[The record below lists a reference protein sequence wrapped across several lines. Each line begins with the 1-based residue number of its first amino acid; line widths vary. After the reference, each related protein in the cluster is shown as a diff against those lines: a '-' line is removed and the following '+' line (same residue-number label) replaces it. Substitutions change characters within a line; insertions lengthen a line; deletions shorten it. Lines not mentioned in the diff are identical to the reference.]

1 MNKFL
6 NIIFILLLVLFN
18 SLLSQ
23 SLRIDKVEPPN
34 WWAGMKWN
42 RIQLMVYG
50 TGLSDF
56 KAKFETNNL
65 KIEKIYQIEN
75 NSYSFIDVLIPADIK
90 PGTYKL
96 KIYNNEIE
104 TSIDFPVLSRQQSKN
119 VHQGFNSSDIIY
131 LITPD
136 RFVNGDP
143 GNDLVAGMRDSYRS
157 DDILGRHGGDIKG
170 IIDKLDYLSE
180 LGVTALWINPLV
192 ENDMNISY
200 HGYGATDF
208 YKIDPRFGTNELYK
222 ELVTKA
228 HQVGLKIIMDH
239 VSNHNGIY
247 HPWIANLPAKD
258 WLNGTLD
265 NHENNSHAKK
275 SLNDIH
281 SDSLLRNN
289 VQNGWFVDEMPDLNQ
304 KNPFMANYIIQNTLW
319 WIEFAGIDGIREDTY
334 PYADLHFLANWAEAI
349 LKEYPNFNI
358 VGEVWIHDPAF
369 LSTYQT
375 GSNFTKNFD
384 SYLPSVTDFGLFEAF
399 GRVFNRNQSIG
410 EIYSFLSRD
419 FLYPDPYNLVIFLDN
434 HDVMRTIDL
443 VDGDIQR
450 FKMAL
455 QILLTTRGIPQIYY
469 GTEIGLKGGEDHGEI
484 RRNFPGGFPGDERT
498 AFESEGR
505 SAEENEIW
513 QFLNNLI
520 EMRKAHRSFSKGK
533 LLHFPAFN
541 EFYIYFRIYENE
553 RIMIVVNNKEED
565 RNIDLK
571 WLEKY
576 FSTDDILEN
585 LKTGISHNFSIDKKL
600 QIPGYDLGIYKV
612 TSSSH

>member
-6 NIIFILLLVLFN
+6 RIIFILLVFLFN

-34 WWAGMKWN
+34 WWAGMKSN

-50 TGLSDF
+50 AGLSDF
-56 KAKFETNNL
+56 KAQFETNNL
-65 KIEKIYQIEN
+65 KIEKVHQIEN

-96 KIYNNEIE
+96 KIYNNELE
-104 TSIDFPVLSRQQSKN
+104 TSIDFPVLGRQQSKN

-170 IIDKLDYLSE
+170 IIGKLDYLSE
-180 LGVTALWINPLV
+180 LGVTTLWINPMV

-200 HGYGATDF
+200 HGYAATDF
-208 YKIDPRFGTNELYK
+208 YNIDPRFGTNELYK

-239 VSNHNGIY
+239 VSNHIGIY
-247 HPWIANLPAKD
+247 HPWIANLPTKD
-258 WLNGTLD
+258 WLNGTLN
-265 NHENNSHAKK
+265 NHEKNFHEKQ

-281 SDSLLRNN
+281 SDSLSRNN

-349 LKEYPNFNI
+349 FKEYPNFNI

-375 GSNFTKNFD
+375 GSNLTKKFD
-384 SYLPSVTDFGLFEAF
+384 SHLPSVTDFGLFEAF
-399 GRVFNRNQSIG
+399 GRVFNRHQSIG

-450 FKMAL
+450 FRMTL

-484 RRNFPGGFPGDERT
+484 RRNFPGGFPGDERS

-505 SAEENEIW
+505 TAEENEIW

-520 EMRKAHRSFSKGK
+520 KMRKAHRSLSKGK

-541 EFYIYFRIYENE
+541 EFYIYFRIYEKE
-553 RIMIVVNNKEED
+553 RIMIVVNNKKED
-565 RNIDLK
+565 RKIDLK

-585 LKTGISHNFSIDKKL
+585 LKTGISYNFSIDKKL
-600 QIPGYDLGIYKV
+600 QIPGYDLGIYKIIK
-612 TSSSH
+612 TK

>member
-6 NIIFILLLVLFN
+6 RIIFILLMPLIN

-34 WWAGMKWN
+34 WWVGMKWS

-50 TGLSDF
+50 AGLSDF
-56 KAKFETNNL
+56 KAQFETNNL
-65 KIEKIYQIEN
+65 KIEKVHQIEN

-104 TSIDFPVLSRQQSKN
+104 TSVDFPILSRQQSKN

-143 GNDLVAGMRDSYRS
+143 VNDFVAGMRDSYRS

-170 IIDKLDYLSE
+170 IIGKLDYLSE

-200 HGYGATDF
+200 HGYAATDF

-247 HPWIANLPAKD
+247 PPWIANLPAKD

-349 LKEYPNFNI
+349 FKEYPNFNI

-375 GSNFTKNFD
+375 GSNLTKNFD

-443 VDGDIQR
+443 VDGDIKR

-513 QFLNNLI
+513 QFMKNLI
-520 EMRKAHRSFSKGK
+520 EMRKAHRPLSKGK
-533 LLHFPAFN
+533 LLHFPAFD

-600 QIPGYDLGIYKV
+600 QIPGYDLGIYKII
-612 TSSSH
+612 TIF

>member
-1 MNKFL
+1 MNEFL
-6 NIIFILLLVLFN
+6 RIIFILLMPLIN

-23 SLRIDKVEPPN
+23 SLRIDKIEPPN

-42 RIQLMVYG
+42 RIQLMVSG
-50 TGLSDF
+50 AGLTDIR
-56 KAKFETNNL
+56 AQFETNNL
-65 KIEKIYQIEN
+65 KIEKIHQVEN

-96 KIYNNEIE
+96 KIYNNKHK

-119 VHQGFNSSDIIY
+119 IHQGFNSSDIIY

-143 GNDLVAGMRDSYRS
+143 GNDLIAGMRDSYRS
-157 DDILGRHGGDIKG
+157 NDILGRHGGDIKG
-170 IIDKLDYLSE
+170 IIGKLDYLSE

-200 HGYGATDF
+200 HGYAATDF

-247 HPWIANLPAKD
+247 HPWIANLPTKD

-265 NHENNSHAKK
+265 NHEKNSHAKQ

-281 SDSLLRNN
+281 SDSLSRNN

-319 WIEFAGIDGIREDTY
+319 WIEFSGIDGIREDTY

-349 LKEYPNFNI
+349 FKEYPNFNI

-375 GSNFTKNFD
+375 DNNLTKNFD

-443 VDGDIQR
+443 VDGDIKR

-505 SAEENEIW
+505 SPEENEIW
-513 QFLNNLI
+513 LFLKNLI
-520 EMRKAHRSFSKGK
+520 EMRKAHRSLSKGK

-571 WLEKY
+571 GLKKY

-600 QIPGYDLGIYKV
+600 QIPGYDLGVYKIIK
-612 TSSSH
+612 TK

>member
-6 NIIFILLLVLFN
+6 RIIFILLMPLIN

-34 WWAGMKWN
+34 WWVGMKWS

-50 TGLSDF
+50 AGLSDF
-56 KAKFETNNL
+56 KAQFETNNL
-65 KIEKIYQIEN
+65 KIEKVHQIEN

-104 TSIDFPVLSRQQSKN
+104 TSVDFPILSRQQSKN

-136 RFVNGDP
+136 RFANGDP
-143 GNDLVAGMRDSYRS
+143 GNDLVAGMRESYGS

-170 IIDKLDYLSE
+170 IIGKLDYLSE

-192 ENDMNISY
+192 ENDMYISY
-200 HGYGATDF
+200 HGYAATDF

-239 VSNHNGIY
+239 VSNHIGIS
-247 HPWIANLPAKD
+247 HPWIANLPVKD

-265 NHENNSHAKK
+265 NHENNYHEKK

-281 SDSLLRNN
+281 SDLLSRNN

-334 PYADLHFLANWAEAI
+334 PYADLHFLANWAEVI
-349 LKEYPNFNI
+349 FKEYPNFNI
-358 VGEVWIHDPAF
+358 VGEIWIHDPAF

-375 GSNFTKNFD
+375 GNNLTKNID

-443 VDGDIQR
+443 VDGDIKR

-505 SAEENEIW
+505 SEEENEIW
-513 QFLNNLI
+513 QFMKNLI
-520 EMRKAHRSFSKGK
+520 EMRKAHRPFSKGK

-565 RNIDLK
+565 RKIDLK
-571 WLEKY
+571 RIEKY

-600 QIPGYDLGIYKV
+600 QIPGYDLGIYKI
-612 TSSSH
+612 TNHK